1 MIIVYA
7 EDAPVKSSVPSWGM
21 SKVNGRFLDSK
32 EPPKIFFCP
41 NLLGNQTFDEV
52 PNEMGNI
59 HLGKSGKYL
68 RYLYR
73 VSPKI
78 VGFIKL
84 KFEIHI
90 FYRKFAPFINERTI
104 ILGSFG
110 SDVNSVIRF
119 KYFQEQLKLPYACYF
134 VDEIISFSSL
144 KGGNSEKATDVM
156 KVIMRRSIANYTIT
170 EGLREYYRCLFSVN
184 SKTVG
189 LPKEKKLR
197 LCDFDEKR
205 QIIHVG
211 GVGDFYREGIK
222 HMAEYLSSHNS
233 RYPNSK
239 IYLRL
244 TVPEIPNYL
253 KPYSNHVHV
262 GRLSN
267 DLDLFNEI
275 HKSACAFLPYDHKG
289 EFSLQTKTSFPSKTI
304 AYLTYARRIFYLG
317 SNETS
322 FYNLLG
328 SVHQITFCTDLKQ
341 FENKLNE
348 CLQKEPCDFS
358 GHSIKLPN
366 TDIMFNDLVD
376 LYKKM
381 RQNDLLYKLCR

>member
-7 EDAPVKSSVPSWGM
+7 EDTPVKNSVPSWGM
-21 SKVNGRFLDSK
+21 SKVNRRFLDSK

-41 NLLGNQTFDEV
+41 NLRGNVSVDDV

-59 HLGKSGKYL
+59 HLGKSGQFF

-73 VSPKI
+73 IFPKI
-78 VGFIKL
+78 AGFIKL
-84 KFEIHI
+84 KFEFYI
-90 FYRKFAPFINERTI
+90 FYRKFAPFINERTV

-119 KYFQEQLKLPYACYF
+119 KYFQEKLKLPYACYF

-144 KGGNSEKATDVM
+144 KGGNSEKASDLM
-156 KVIMRRSIANYTIT
+156 KDIMRRSIANYTIT
-170 EGLREYYRCLFSVN
+170 EGLKEYYKSLFSVD

-189 LPKEKKLR
+189 LPKEKRLR

-211 GVGDFYREGIK
+211 GVGDFYKEGIK
-222 HMAEYLSSHNS
+222 HMAEYLSSYNS
-233 RYPNSK
+233 RYPNTK

-253 KPYSNHVHV
+253 KPYSNHVQV

-267 DLDLFNEI
+267 DLELFNEI
-275 HKSACAFLPYDHKG
+275 HNSACAFLPYDHTS
-289 EFSLQTKTSFPSKTI
+289 EFSLQTKTSFPSKSI
-304 AYLTYARRIFYLG
+304 VYLTYARRIFYLG

-322 FYNLLG
+322 FFNLLG

-341 FENKLNE
+341 FENKFNE
-348 CLQKEPCDFS
+348 CLKNIPYNFS
-358 GHSIKLPN
+358 GHSEKLPN

-376 LYKKM
+376 LCK
-381 RQNDLLYKLCR
+381 